1 MTFVLFNE
9 IAPISIFSGSPAKRL
24 VPFAVPNRS
33 RSDRA
38 VIRVY
43 DEHGNVMETH
53 EQARELDAVDKATYF
68 RRYDGKRKRVP

>member
-9 IAPISIFSGSPAKRL
+9 ITRISIFSGSPAKRL
-24 VPFAVPNRS
+24 VPFTVPNRS

-43 DEHGNVMETH
+43 DEHGNVIETH
-53 EQARELDAVDKATYF
+53 EHP
-68 RRYDGKRKRVP
+68 GKFKSGKTLVRVMEHRTH